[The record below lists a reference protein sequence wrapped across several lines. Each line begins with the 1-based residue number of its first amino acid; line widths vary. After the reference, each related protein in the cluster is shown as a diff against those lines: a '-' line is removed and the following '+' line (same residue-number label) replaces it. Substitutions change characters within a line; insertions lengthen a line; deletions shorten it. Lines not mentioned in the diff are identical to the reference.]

1 MAGMNVAT
9 GKKITGMD
17 HIRQSIADILTT
29 PVGSRVER
37 RDYGSMLP
45 ALIDQPLT
53 GATLLRAY
61 SAVVVALSQWE
72 PRIQLERIVTLV
84 NGETPGSASLEMDI
98 LRANEAGARSE
109 RITVNIATG
118 SN

>member
-1 MAGMNVAT
+1 MGMNVKT
-9 GKKITGMD
+9 GRSISGMD

-29 PVGSRVER
+29 PVGSRIER

-45 ALIDQPLT
+45 DLIDQPLT

-72 PRIQLERIVTLV
+72 PRIQLERIVNLV
-84 NGETPGSASLEMDI
+84 SAENPGTATLEMDV
-98 LRANEAGARSE
+98 LRADQLGASSE
-109 RITVNIATG
+109 RIAVNLSTG